1 MVCLIMYK
9 KLFHL
14 VLFILIS
21 VSVRAQAAIILQY
34 HHVSE
39 TLPAVTSVS
48 ANTFTEHLSY
58 LKEHN
63 FNVIPLNELISALQ
77 QGEILPD
84 KTLAITFDDGYNN
97 NYEQA
102 APILEKFGYPYTIFV
117 NPKLIDEGMS
127 YVMGWDKLKE
137 LSKKGALIA
146 NHSGQ
151 HDYLHLK
158 LENETDAQWQS
169 RIKQDILNSQK
180 RIKEEIGHDYK
191 YLAYPYGEFN
201 NELQALVTEL
211 GFVGIGQ
218 HSGAVNKDSNFSR
231 LPRFP
236 ASGFYSK
243 LETLITKLNSRA
255 FNITNLTYQDSVTQ
269 QNPPT
274 LTMEFKMGD
283 FHKSQFAC
291 YVSSVGQADLKWITK
306 NTVEITSPKVLNKGR
321 SRFNCTAPSISSPG
335 DYFWFSQPWVI
346 EASKP

>member
-1 MVCLIMYK
+1 MFK

-14 VLFILIS
+14 VLITLICL
-21 VSVRAQAAIILQY
+21 SVRAHAAVILQY

-48 ANTFTEHLSY
+48 ANTFTKHLCY

-63 FNVIPLNELISALQ
+63 FNVIALNELISAIQ
-77 QGEILPD
+77 QG
-84 KTLAITFDDGYNN
+84 KTLPEKTVAITFDDGYNN

-117 NPKLIDEGMS
+117 NPTLIDEGKG

-137 LSKKGALIA
+137 LASKGALIA
-146 NHSGQ
+146 NHTAQ
-151 HDYLHLK
+151 HDYLHIKLK
-158 LENETDAQWQS
+158 DESDAQWQA
-169 RIKQDILNSQK
+169 RIKQDILRSQQ

-201 NELQALVTEL
+201 NKLQALVEEL
-211 GFVGIGQ
+211 GFIGIGQ
-218 HSGAVNKDSNFSR
+218 HSGAVNKNANFTR

-243 LETLITKLNSRA
+243 LDTLITKLNSRA
-255 FNITNLTYQDSVTQ
+255 FSIKNLDYQDSVTS

-274 LTMEFKMGD
+274 LSIEFEMGD

-291 YVSSVGQADLKWITK
+291 YVSSVGQAKLTWINDT
-306 NTVEITSPKVLNKGR
+306 TVKIDSPKALNKGR
-321 SRFNCTAPSISSPG
+321 SRFNCTAPSIEFPG
-335 DYFWFSQPWVI
+335 SYYWFSQPWVI
-346 EASKP
+346 Q

>member
-1 MVCLIMYK
+1 MFK

-14 VLFILIS
+14 VLITLICL
-21 VSVRAQAAIILQY
+21 SVRAHAAVILQY

-48 ANTFTEHLSY
+48 ANTFTKHLSY

-63 FNVIPLNELISALQ
+63 FNVIALNELISAIQ
-77 QGEILPD
+77 QG
-84 KTLAITFDDGYNN
+84 KTLPEKAVAITFDDGYNN

-117 NPKLIDEGMS
+117 NPTLIDEGKG

-137 LSKKGALIA
+137 LASKGALIA
-146 NHSGQ
+146 NHTAQ
-151 HDYLHLK
+151 HDYLHIKLK
-158 LENETDAQWQS
+158 DESDAQWQA
-169 RIKQDILNSQK
+169 RIKQDILHSQQ

-201 NELQALVTEL
+201 NKLQALVEEL
-211 GFVGIGQ
+211 GFIGIGQ
-218 HSGAVNKDSNFSR
+218 HSGAVNKNANFTR

-243 LETLITKLNSRA
+243 LDTLITKLNSRA
-255 FNITNLTYQDSVTQ
+255 FSIKTLDYQDSVTS

-274 LTMEFKMGD
+274 LSIEFEMGD

-291 YVSSVGQADLKWITK
+291 YVSSVGQAKLTWINDT
-306 NTVEITSPKVLNKGR
+306 TVKIDSPKALNKGR
-321 SRFNCTAPSISSPG
+321 SRFNCTAPSIEHPG
-335 DYFWFSQPWVI
+335 SYYWFSQPWVI
-346 EASKP
+346 Q

>member
-1 MVCLIMYK
+1 MVRLIMYK

-14 VLFILIS
+14 VLFTLIS
-21 VSVRAQAAIILQY
+21 ISVRAQAAVILQY

-39 TLPAVTSVS
+39 TLPAVTSIS
-48 ANTFTEHLSY
+48 ADTFTKHLSY

-77 QGEILPD
+77 QGQTLPE
-84 KTLAITFDDGYNN
+84 KTVAITFDDGYNN
-97 NYEQA
+97 NYDQA

-137 LSKKGALIA
+137 LAKKGVIIA
-146 NHSGQ
+146 NHSAQ
-151 HDYLHLK
+151 HDYLHIK
-158 LENETDAQWQS
+158 LDNETDAQWQE
-169 RIKQDILNSQK
+169 RIKQDILDSQK
-180 RIKEEIGHDYK
+180 RIKEEIGQDYK

-201 NELQALVTEL
+201 NELQALVTQL

-243 LETLITKLNSRA
+243 LDTLTTKLNSHA
-255 FNITNLTYQDSVTQ
+255 FNIAKLTYIDSVTT
-269 QNPPT
+269 QNPPK
-274 LTMEFKMGD
+274 LTIEFKMGD
-283 FHKSQFAC
+283 FHKTQFAC
-291 YVSSVGQADLKWITK
+291 YVSSVGQANLTWINE
-306 NTVEITSPKVLNKGR
+306 NTVEITSPKALNKGR
-321 SRFNCTAPSISSPG
+321 SRFNCTAPSIEKPSS
-335 DYFWFSQPWVI
+335 YYWFSQPWVI
-346 EASKP
+346 Q

>member
-1 MVCLIMYK
+1 MFK

-14 VLFILIS
+14 VLITLICL
-21 VSVRAQAAIILQY
+21 SVRAHAAVILQY

-48 ANTFTEHLSY
+48 ANTFTKHLSY

-63 FNVIPLNELISALQ
+63 FNVIALNELISAIQ
-77 QGEILPD
+77 QG
-84 KTLAITFDDGYNN
+84 KTLPEKTVAITFDDGYNN

-117 NPKLIDEGMS
+117 NPTLIDEGKG

-137 LSKKGALIA
+137 LASKGALIA
-146 NHSGQ
+146 NHTAL
-151 HDYLHLK
+151 HDYLHIKLK
-158 LENETDAQWQS
+158 DESDAQWQA
-169 RIKQDILNSQK
+169 RIKQDILRSQQ

-201 NELQALVTEL
+201 NKLQALVKEL
-211 GFVGIGQ
+211 GFIGIGQ
-218 HSGAVNKDSNFSR
+218 HSGAVNKNANFTR

-243 LETLITKLNSRA
+243 LDTLITKLNSRA
-255 FNITNLTYQDSVTQ
+255 FSIKTLDYQDSVTS

-274 LTMEFKMGD
+274 LSIEFEMGD

-291 YVSSVGQADLKWITK
+291 YVSSVGQAKLTWINDT
-306 NTVEITSPKVLNKGR
+306 TVKIDSPKALNKGR
-321 SRFNCTAPSISSPG
+321 SRFNCTAPSIEHPG
-335 DYFWFSQPWVI
+335 SYYWFSQPWVI
-346 EASKP
+346 Q

>member
-1 MVCLIMYK
+1 MFK

-14 VLFILIS
+14 VLITLICL
-21 VSVRAQAAIILQY
+21 SVRAHAAVILQY

-48 ANTFTEHLSY
+48 ANTFTKHLSY

-63 FNVIPLNELISALQ
+63 FNVIALNELISAIQ
-77 QGEILPD
+77 QG
-84 KTLAITFDDGYNN
+84 KTLPEKTVAITFDDGYNN

-117 NPKLIDEGMS
+117 NPTLIDEGKG

-137 LSKKGALIA
+137 LASKGALIA
-146 NHSGQ
+146 NHTAQ
-151 HDYLHLK
+151 HDYLHIKLK
-158 LENETDAQWQS
+158 DESDAQWQA
-169 RIKQDILNSQK
+169 RIKQDILRSQQ

-201 NELQALVTEL
+201 NKLQALVEEL
-211 GFVGIGQ
+211 GFIGIGQ
-218 HSGAVNKDSNFSR
+218 HSGAVNKNANFTR

-243 LETLITKLNSRA
+243 LDTLITKLNSRA
-255 FNITNLTYQDSVTQ
+255 FSIKTLDYQDSVTS

-274 LTMEFKMGD
+274 LSIEFEMGD

-291 YVSSVGQADLKWITK
+291 YVSSVGQAKLTWINDT
-306 NTVEITSPKVLNKGR
+306 TVKIDSPKALNKGR
-321 SRFNCTAPSISSPG
+321 SRFNCTAPSIEHPG
-335 DYFWFSQPWVI
+335 SYYWFSQPWVI
-346 EASKP
+346 Q

>member
-1 MVCLIMYK
+1 MFK

-14 VLFILIS
+14 VLITLICL
-21 VSVRAQAAIILQY
+21 SVRAHAAVILQY

-48 ANTFTEHLSY
+48 ANTFTKHLSY

-63 FNVIPLNELISALQ
+63 FNVIALNELISAIQ
-77 QGEILPD
+77 QG
-84 KTLAITFDDGYNN
+84 KTLPEKTVAITFDDGYNN

-102 APILEKFGYPYTIFV
+102 APILEKIGYPYTIFV
-117 NPKLIDEGMS
+117 NPTLIDEGKG

-137 LSKKGALIA
+137 LASKGALIA
-146 NHSGQ
+146 NHTAQ
-151 HDYLHLK
+151 HDYLHIKLK
-158 LENETDAQWQS
+158 DESDAQWQA
-169 RIKQDILNSQK
+169 RVKQDILRSQQ

-201 NELQALVTEL
+201 NKLQALVEEL
-211 GFVGIGQ
+211 GFIGIGQ
-218 HSGAVNKDSNFSR
+218 HSGAVNKNANFTR

-243 LETLITKLNSRA
+243 LDTLITKLNSRA
-255 FNITNLTYQDSVTQ
+255 FSIKTLDYQDSVTS

-274 LTMEFKMGD
+274 LSIEFEMGD

-291 YVSSVGQADLKWITK
+291 YVSSVGQAKLTWINDT
-306 NTVEITSPKVLNKGR
+306 TVKIDSPKALNKGR
-321 SRFNCTAPSISSPG
+321 SRFNCTAPSIEHPG
-335 DYFWFSQPWVI
+335 SYYWFSQPWVI
-346 EASKP
+346 Q

>member
-1 MVCLIMYK
+1 MVCIIMFK

-14 VLFILIS
+14 VLITLICL
-21 VSVRAQAAIILQY
+21 SVRAHAAVILQY

-48 ANTFTEHLSY
+48 ANTFTKHLSY

-63 FNVIPLNELISALQ
+63 FNVIALNELISAIQ
-77 QGEILPD
+77 QG
-84 KTLAITFDDGYNN
+84 KTLPEKTVAITFDDGYNN

-117 NPKLIDEGMS
+117 NPTLIDEGKG

-137 LSKKGALIA
+137 LASKGALIA
-146 NHSGQ
+146 NHTAQ
-151 HDYLHLK
+151 HDYLHIKLK
-158 LENETDAQWQS
+158 DESDAQWQA
-169 RIKQDILNSQK
+169 RIKQDILHSQQ

-201 NELQALVTEL
+201 NKLQTLVEEL
-211 GFVGIGQ
+211 GFIGIGQ
-218 HSGAVNKDSNFSR
+218 HSGAVNKNANFTR

-243 LETLITKLNSRA
+243 LDTLITKLNSRA
-255 FNITNLTYQDSVTQ
+255 FSIKTLDYQDSVTS

-274 LTMEFKMGD
+274 LSIEFEMGD

-291 YVSSVGQADLKWITK
+291 YVSSVGQAKLTWINDT
-306 NTVEITSPKVLNKGR
+306 TVKIDSPKALNKGR
-321 SRFNCTAPSISSPG
+321 SRFNCTAPSIEHPG
-335 DYFWFSQPWVI
+335 SYYWFSQPWVI
-346 EASKP
+346 Q

>member
-1 MVCLIMYK
+1 MFK

-14 VLFILIS
+14 VLITLICL
-21 VSVRAQAAIILQY
+21 SVRAHAAVILQY

-48 ANTFTEHLSY
+48 ANTFTKHLSY

-63 FNVIPLNELISALQ
+63 FNVIALNELISAIQ
-77 QGEILPD
+77 QG
-84 KTLAITFDDGYNN
+84 KTLPEKTVAITFDDGYNN

-117 NPKLIDEGMS
+117 NPTLIDEGKG

-137 LSKKGALIA
+137 LASKGALIA
-146 NHSGQ
+146 NHTAQ
-151 HDYLHLK
+151 HDYLHIKLK
-158 LENETDAQWQS
+158 DESDAQWQA
-169 RIKQDILNSQK
+169 RIKQDILHSQQ

-201 NELQALVTEL
+201 NKLQALVEEL
-211 GFVGIGQ
+211 GFIGIGQ
-218 HSGAVNKDSNFSR
+218 HSGAVNKNANFTR

-243 LETLITKLNSRA
+243 LDTLITKLNSRA
-255 FNITNLTYQDSVTQ
+255 FSIKTLDYQDSVTS

-274 LTMEFKMGD
+274 LSIEFEMGD

-291 YVSSVGQADLKWITK
+291 YVSSVGQAKLTWINDT
-306 NTVEITSPKVLNKGR
+306 TVKIDSPKALNKGR
-321 SRFNCTAPSISSPG
+321 SRFNCTAPSIEHPG
-335 DYFWFSQPWVI
+335 SYYWFSQPWVI
-346 EASKP
+346 Q

>member
-1 MVCLIMYK
+1 MFK

-14 VLFILIS
+14 VLITLICL
-21 VSVRAQAAIILQY
+21 SVRAHAAVILQY

-48 ANTFTEHLSY
+48 ANTFTKHLSY

-63 FNVIPLNELISALQ
+63 FNVIALNELISAIQ
-77 QGEILPD
+77 QG
-84 KTLAITFDDGYNN
+84 KTLPEKTVAITFDDGYNN

-117 NPKLIDEGMS
+117 NPTLIDEGKG

-137 LSKKGALIA
+137 LASKGALIA
-146 NHSGQ
+146 NHTAQ
-151 HDYLHLK
+151 HDYLHIKLK
-158 LENETDAQWQS
+158 NESDAQWQA
-169 RIKQDILNSQK
+169 RIKQDILHSQQ

-201 NELQALVTEL
+201 NKLQALVEEL
-211 GFVGIGQ
+211 GFIGIGQ
-218 HSGAVNKDSNFSR
+218 HSGAVNKNANFTR

-243 LETLITKLNSRA
+243 LDTLITKLNSRA
-255 FNITNLTYQDSVTQ
+255 FSIKTLDYQDSVTS

-274 LTMEFKMGD
+274 LSIEFEMGD

-291 YVSSVGQADLKWITK
+291 YVSSVGQAKLTWINDT
-306 NTVEITSPKVLNKGR
+306 TVKIDSPKALNKGR
-321 SRFNCTAPSISSPG
+321 SRFNCTAPSIEHPG
-335 DYFWFSQPWVI
+335 SYYWFSQPWVI
-346 EASKP
+346 Q

>member
-1 MVCLIMYK
+1 MVCLIMFK

-14 VLFILIS
+14 VLITLICL
-21 VSVRAQAAIILQY
+21 SVRAHAAVILQY

-48 ANTFTEHLSY
+48 ANTFTKHLSY

-63 FNVIPLNELISALQ
+63 FNVIALNELISAIQ
-77 QGEILPD
+77 QG
-84 KTLAITFDDGYNN
+84 KTLPEKAVAITFDDGYNN

-117 NPKLIDEGMS
+117 NPTLIDEGKG

-137 LSKKGALIA
+137 LASKGALIA
-146 NHSGQ
+146 NHTAQ
-151 HDYLHLK
+151 HDYLHIKLK
-158 LENETDAQWQS
+158 DESDAQWQA
-169 RIKQDILNSQK
+169 RIKQDILRSQQ

-201 NELQALVTEL
+201 NKLQALVEEL
-211 GFVGIGQ
+211 GFIGIGQ
-218 HSGAVNKDSNFSR
+218 HSGAVNKNANFTR

-243 LETLITKLNSRA
+243 LDTLITKLNSRA
-255 FNITNLTYQDSVTQ
+255 FSIKTLDYQDSVTS

-274 LTMEFKMGD
+274 LSIEFEMGD

-291 YVSSVGQADLKWITK
+291 YVSSVGQAKLTWINDT
-306 NTVEITSPKVLNKGR
+306 TVKIDSPKALNKGR
-321 SRFNCTAPSISSPG
+321 SRFNCTAPSIEHPG
-335 DYFWFSQPWVI
+335 SYYWFSQPWVI
-346 EASKP
+346 Q

>member
-1 MVCLIMYK
+1 MVCIIMFK

-14 VLFILIS
+14 VLITLICL
-21 VSVRAQAAIILQY
+21 SVRAHAAVILQY

-48 ANTFTEHLSY
+48 ANTFTKHLSY

-63 FNVIPLNELISALQ
+63 FNVIALNELISAIQ
-77 QGEILPD
+77 QG
-84 KTLAITFDDGYNN
+84 KTLPEKTVAITFDDGYNN

-117 NPKLIDEGMS
+117 NPTLIDEGKG

-137 LSKKGALIA
+137 LASKGALIA
-146 NHSGQ
+146 NHTAQ
-151 HDYLHLK
+151 HDYLHIKLK
-158 LENETDAQWQS
+158 DESDAQWQA
-169 RIKQDILNSQK
+169 RIKKDILRSQQ

-201 NELQALVTEL
+201 NKLQALVKEL
-211 GFVGIGQ
+211 GFIGIGQ
-218 HSGAVNKDSNFSR
+218 HSGAVNKNANFTR

-243 LETLITKLNSRA
+243 LDTLITKLNSRA
-255 FNITNLTYQDSVTQ
+255 FSIKTLDYQDSVTS

-274 LTMEFKMGD
+274 LSIEFEMGD

-291 YVSSVGQADLKWITK
+291 YVSSVGQAKLTWINDT
-306 NTVEITSPKVLNKGR
+306 TVKIDSPKALNKGR
-321 SRFNCTAPSISSPG
+321 SRFNCTAPSIEHPG
-335 DYFWFSQPWVI
+335 SYYWFSQPWVI
-346 EASKP
+346 Q